1 MGDGRPLPAIALVF
15 QGEGHHLRGR
25 GEKVLTYNDLWQFE
39 FKKLVTAE
47 LERLASIVASP
58 KGPKDH
64 SEYKQYVGQIQGL
77 RRAIELS
84 EEAQTIAQNKT

>member
-1 MGDGRPLPAIALVF
+1 M
-15 QGEGHHLRGR
+15 
-25 GEKVLTYNDLWQFE
+25 LTYNDLWQFE
-39 FKKLVTAE
+39 FKKLVVAE
-47 LERLASIVASP
+47 LERLASILTSP